1 MTDGEYLIALLN
13 QDEEALDSLMT
24 EYSTLMWA
32 VASKYLTQ
40 NIGRHIQHTEE
51 LISDVFIRL
60 WKNPKGLIQ
69 VVVV

>member
-32 VASKYLTQ
+32 VA
-40 NIGRHIQHTEE
+40 
-51 LISDVFIRL
+51 
-60 WKNPKGLIQ
+60 
-69 VVVV
+69 